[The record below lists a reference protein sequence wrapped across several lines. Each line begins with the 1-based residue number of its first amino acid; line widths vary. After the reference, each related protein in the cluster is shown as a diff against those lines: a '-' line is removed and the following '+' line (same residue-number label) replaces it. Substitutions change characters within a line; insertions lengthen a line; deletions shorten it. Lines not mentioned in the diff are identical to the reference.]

1 MKKIDTIAIGKMK
14 PFLISFVKLVSSKGG
29 TKMLGSINFLTRHLI
44 NFIVATSALVVA
56 ILNISG
62 FASLVSLPLAIV
74 AYYVSNKVTLAIQ
87 KSSQSK
93 KIGISTS
100 EYNLVEAQLRQAKA
114 HVQALNQ
121 QYVRVRSIRS
131 FKQINEMSKL
141 AKRIINIVQT
151 NPQKFYA
158 VEDFFY
164 AHLPSAVQLSD
175 KYTLLTKEQI
185 PGTDV
190 HLALEDTRKTLKD
203 LQVTMEDDLKN
214 ALSSDIE
221 NLKIELDFAKM
232 SNEKRKDRLKVGG
245 E

>member
-1 MKKIDTIAIGKMK
+1 
-14 PFLISFVKLVSSKGG
+14 
-29 TKMLGSINFLTRHLI
+29 MLGPINFLTRHIL
-44 NFIVATSALVVA
+44 NFLVATTALVVA
-56 ILNISG
+56 IINIPG
-62 FASLVSLPLAIV
+62 MASLISLPLALV
-74 AYYVSNKVTLAIQ
+74 AYYASNKITLAIQ

-93 KIGISTS
+93 KIGFSTS
-100 EYNLVEAQLRQAKA
+100 EYKLIEVQLKQAKS

-121 QYVRVRSIRS
+121 QYVRVRSVRS

-141 AKRIINIVQT
+141 AKRIINIVQS

-190 HLALEDTRKTLKD
+190 HLALEDTRRTLKE
-203 LQVTMEDDLKN
+203 LQVTIEDDLKS

-232 SNEKRKDRLKVGG
+232 SNEKRKDRLKIGG

>member
-1 MKKIDTIAIGKMK
+1 
-14 PFLISFVKLVSSKGG
+14 
-29 TKMLGSINFLTRHLI
+29 MLGPTNFLTRHIL
-44 NFIVATSALVVA
+44 NFLVATTALVVA
-56 ILNISG
+56 IINIPSM
-62 FASLVSLPLAIV
+62 ASLLSLPLAIV
-74 AYYVSNKVTLAIQ
+74 AYYASNKITLFIQ

-93 KIGISTS
+93 KIGFSKS
-100 EYNLVEAQLRQAKA
+100 EYKLIEAQLKQAKS

-121 QYVRVRSIRS
+121 QYVRVRSVRS

-141 AKRIINIVQT
+141 AKRIINIVQS

-185 PGTDV
+185 PGTDI
-190 HLALEDTRKTLKD
+190 HLALEDTRRTLKE
-203 LQVTMEDDLKN
+203 LQVTIEDDLKS

-232 SNEKRKDRLKVGG
+232 SNEKRKDRLKIGG

>member
-1 MKKIDTIAIGKMK
+1 MK
-14 PFLISFVKLVSSKGG
+14 PFTISFVQLVSSKGG
-29 TKMLGSINFLTRHLI
+29 TKMLGPTNFLTRHLL
-44 NFIVATSALVVA
+44 NFIGAFTVFGVS
-56 ILNISG
+56 IINISG
-62 FASLVSLPLAIV
+62 AAGLLSIPLAVV
-74 AYYVSNKVTLAIQ
+74 AYYASNKITFAVQ

-93 KIGISTS
+93 KIGISKS
-100 EYNLVEAQLRQAKA
+100 EYTLIDAQLKQAKS

-121 QYVRVRSIRS
+121 QYVRVRSVRS

-141 AKRIINIVQT
+141 AKRIINLVQT

-164 AHLPSAVQLSD
+164 AHLPSAVELSD

-185 PGTDV
+185 PSTDV
-190 HLALEDTRKTLKD
+190 HLALEDTRKTLKE
-203 LQVTMEDDLKN
+203 LQVTMEDDLKS

-232 SNEKRKDRLKVGG
+232 SNEKRKDRLKIGG